1 MIQGQ
6 MGKKWKQWHFI
17 FLGSKITMD
26 GDCCHEIK
34 RHLLL
39 GRKAMTNLDRIL
51 KSRDITLQTKVHR
64 VKAMVFPVAKWKL
77 NHKKG
82 WAPKN
87 WCFQTMV
94 LKKTLESSINWKE
107 IKPVNPKGS
116 QFWIF
121 IGGTDLK
128 LKLQYF
134 GHLIQTA
141 NSLEK
146 TLMLGKTERRRERGW
161 QRMRLHHWIN
171 GHEFEQALGDG
182 KRQESLA
189 CCSPLGQ
196 RELNATQQLNNS
208 SLS

>member
-121 IGGTDLK
+121 IGRTNAEAEAPILWPSDAKRWLTGKDPDTQKDWRQGEKGT
-128 LKLQYF
+128 
-134 GHLIQTA
+134 
-141 NSLEK
+141 
-146 TLMLGKTERRRERGW
+146 TEDEMVGW
-161 QRMRLHHWIN
+161 HHRFK
-171 GHEFEQALGDG
+171 GHEFEQTLG
-182 KRQESLA
+182 S
-189 CCSPLGQ
+189 
-196 RELNATQQLNNS
+196 
-208 SLS
+208 